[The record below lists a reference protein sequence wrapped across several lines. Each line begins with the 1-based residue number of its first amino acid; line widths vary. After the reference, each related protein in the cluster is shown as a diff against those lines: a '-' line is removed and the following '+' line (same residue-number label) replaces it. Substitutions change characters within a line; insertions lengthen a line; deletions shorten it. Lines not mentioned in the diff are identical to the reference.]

1 MKQRLLLALLPLTL
15 VGILLPAATVGSQE
29 PDVTVRI
36 VARQLA
42 DGFFQQMPPRVEFGL
57 RQCDPDGNNCGDE
70 ILPSSRF
77 FPADATVDRWLR
89 SSPLDLVST
98 GTAQAEPPSASAP
111 RTDLHVADNYW
122 SDDRTQFYV
131 VVGGLSSSH
140 TYCEV
145 HLTRAGRRIG
155 EWSNELWSGQRSGRS
170 PCPSTSASISTA
182 RSTASTSSAPNPSSP
197 CSWSPI
203 SNPNCLN
210 SDEQR
215 TRNPSPLRCGGR
227 MASHLH
233 SSQ

>member
-15 VGILLPAATVGSQE
+15 VAILLPAATAGSQE

-42 DGFFQQMPPRVEFGL
+42 DGRVEFGL
-57 RQCDPDGNNCGDE
+57 RQEQADGTYGSE
-70 ILPSSRF
+70 ILPRARF
-77 FPADATVDRWLR
+77 FPADAEVGRWLR

-98 GTAQAEPPSASAP
+98 GTAQAEPPSAPAP

-155 EWSNELWSGQRSGRS
+155 EWSNELWSGQRSQV
-170 PCPSTSASISTA
+170 TVSIYLGLSFD
-182 RSTASTSSAPNPSSP
+182 SSFDGVDVE
-197 CSWSPI
+197 CS
-203 SNPNCLN
+203 
-210 SDEQR
+210 
-215 TRNPSPLRCGGR
+215 
-227 MASHLH
+227 
-233 SSQ
+233 